1 MRLWYQLSE
10 KRVQFWQ
17 HPILW
22 CVVVVVSLLAVI
34 SLFLGLWSVLILWL
48 GIGAMAIRLIYRDPK
63 APTFKH

>member
-10 KRVQFWQ
+10 TRVTFWQ

-48 GIGAMAIRLIYRDPK
+48 GIGALAIRLIYRDQK